1 MNREAPFSF
10 TSEDPKE
17 MPQSKTGSFSGVAVS
32 IEGTSPAGAAAPTN
46 GNSGS
51 ALQAQPAAATTTVSR
66 ISKPTAR
73 PSSQPRQ
80 PKPGESQRDIYQE
93 ALRSLRGRYILA
105 TFLALLGAA
114 GGVAAVIHFIRPV
127 FKSEA
132 LLQIE
137 FQRTTVINET
147 DQNRPIAMFDAM
159 LRAQIDII
167 RSRGLLEK
175 ALQTPLWQGF
185 SSSSAPP
192 TPQAVDDLANDLTV
206 EHPNNTDHLRITK
219 LDADPQVAAASI
231 NAVVEAYKVA
241 YESREMSRELGRI
254 EALEA
259 EKARTEGEFSE
270 IQTKL
275 DEILQ
280 SVAGGDL
287 EGRVDNASRRMTMLD
302 TLLANVKIQQG
313 LKEAHQT
320 VIPATQQGVRNIQI
334 DRIARNDPGMKG
346 LANRKKQFTDELD
359 NLVNGPNKL
368 LDANPIVVEKRRQ
381 IEKLDREMQDYAAQ
395 LTDLTADIVEQIGG
409 ASATLPGGDLEAQD
423 HVITQMKATLGKEL
437 ANLIKTRTQ
446 VSQLKS
452 SAARLDETVTRI
464 AGRIRDLK
472 VEASIGG
479 RLKVISSGEV
489 PLRPFYDPRRK
500 LAMAGAMAGAGIPVA
515 LLVLLGLL
523 SGKYRFVN
531 ETETDISRSAP
542 LLGMLPSLPDRLRS
556 MKQVADAAHSV
567 HQIRAMLQ
575 MGEVGRSRSV
585 YMVTSATAG
594 EGKTNLTVAL
604 GLSFAAAGCKT
615 LVVDCDLVGQ
625 GITRGFR
632 AERTTGLREALDC
645 GSARGFV
652 KKLPQGLRLL
662 TAGNAD
668 TLNGWTLSS
677 AATGRMLSE
686 VRRYY
691 DIVLIDTGPIL
702 GSVEAAV
709 LAPAVDGVILT
720 VSRGQQRTLVDR
732 AMQHLH
738 ALGAEPAGFVF
749 NRAQSQDLKH
759 TSYNSVNEKYS
770 SLGGNL
776 PEPRL
781 EDTSEVAAFGPLVRS
796 VATFMRV
803 PSESDAD

>member
-1 MNREAPFSF
+1 MNREAPFSA
-10 TSEDPKE
+10 SSDEPRE
-17 MPQSKTGSFSGVAVS
+17 MPQSKTGSFSGVAVTA
-32 IEGTSPAGAAAPTN
+32 EGAPAPAN
-46 GNSGS
+46 GNTAV
-51 ALQAQPAAATTTVSR
+51 ALQPSPVSTAASVHRAAR
-66 ISKPTAR
+66 PTAR
-73 PSSQPRQ
+73 VAAQSRSG
-80 PKPGESQRDIYQE
+80 KPPESQRDIYQE
-93 ALRSLRGRYILA
+93 ALRSLRGRYVLA
-105 TFLALLGAA
+105 VFLAMLGAA
-114 GGVAAVIHFIRPV
+114 GGVAAVLKVIRPV
-127 FKSEA
+127 YKSEA

-137 FQRTTVINET
+137 FQKPSVISDT

-175 ALQTPLWQGF
+175 ALQTPLWQ
-185 SSSSAPP
+185 SASQSTKAP
-192 TPQAVDDLANDLTV
+192 TPQQVDELGNDLIV

-219 LDADPQVAAASI
+219 LDSDPQVAAASV
-231 NAVVEAYKVA
+231 NAIIDAYTAA
-241 YESREMSRELGRI
+241 YESREANRELGRI
-254 EALEA
+254 EALQK
-259 EKARTEGEFSE
+259 EKDKTELEMLDVRSR
-270 IQTKL
+270 L
-275 DEILQ
+275 DEVLQ
-280 SVAGGDL
+280 TVGGGDL
-287 EGRVDNASRRMTMLD
+287 DARFENASRRMTMLD
-302 TLLANVKIQQG
+302 TLLANVKLQEG
-313 LKEAHQT
+313 LKQANHVGAST
-320 VIPATQQGVRNIQI
+320 TQQGVRNLPV
-334 DRIARNDPGMKG
+334 DRIARNDPGMKSLG
-346 LANRKKQFTDELD
+346 ARKKQLADELD
-359 NLVNGPNKL
+359 NLLNGPNKL
-368 LDANPIVVEKRRQ
+368 LEANPIVLEKKRQ
-381 IEKLDREMQDYAAQ
+381 IEKLDREMQEYALQ
-395 LTDLTADIVEQIGG
+395 LTDLTVEIVDQIGG
-409 ASATLPGGDLEAQD
+409 AAATLPGGDLDAQD
-423 HVITQMKATLGKEL
+423 RVITQMKAELGKDVS
-437 ANLIKTRTQ
+437 AMIKTRNQ
-446 VSQLKS
+446 VAQLKGT
-452 SAARLDETVTRI
+452 AARLEEDVERF
-464 AGRIRDLK
+464 AKRIRDLK
-472 VEASIGG
+472 LEASIGG
-479 RLKVISSGEV
+479 RLKVISAGEV
-489 PLRPFYDPRRK
+489 PLRPFYDPRGK
-500 LAMAGAMAGAGIPVA
+500 MAIAGAMAGAGFPVA
-515 LLVLLGLL
+515 MLVLLGLL

-531 ETETDISRSAP
+531 ETVSDISRTAP
-542 LLGMLPSLPDRLRS
+542 LLGMLPSLPEKLRS

-575 MGEVGRSRSV
+575 MGEVGRSRAV

-720 VSRGQQRTLVDR
+720 VARGQQRTLVDR

-759 TSYNSVNEKYS
+759 TSYNSTNEKYS

-781 EDTSEVAAFGPLVRS
+781 EDTSEVSAFGPLVRS